1 MANLG
6 LPQLSAARAKRV
18 EDRIAA
24 LDSIARAQSSVDADP
39 RSLGAAM
46 LVSGE
51 VGKVDH
57 KLLVNG
63 RRYGGDRLLEYF
75 RVAFGGAVPAAQQQT
90 IEKPPADVK
99 QRLSCALSPAP
110 CDPLAPWCGIFASW
124 ALQSAGIALPPWSL
138 QDGKG
143 LNQRGGWRQ
152 LTAKDAVQP
161 GDLAT
166 RSSGNHQALV
176 TVVRPD
182 EIETA
187 EGNTDLGGGT
197 DLENAIGGKIV
208 HKRYQGKGQNFP
220 AWDTGFFRPPGVG
233 P

>member
-1 MANLG
+1 
-6 LPQLSAARAKRV
+6 
-18 EDRIAA
+18 
-24 LDSIARAQSSVDADP
+24 
-39 RSLGAAM
+39 M

-99 QRLSCALSPAP
+99 QRLSCALSPDP

-143 LNQRGGWRQ
+143 LNQRGGWRP
-152 LTAKDAVQP
+152 LTAKDSVQP

-187 EGNTDLGGGT
+187 EDNTDLGGGT
-197 DLENAIGGKIV
+197 DLESSIGGKIV
-208 HKRYQGKGQNFP
+208 HKTYQGKGQSFP
-220 AWDTGFFRPPGVG
+220 AWNTGFFRPPGVG